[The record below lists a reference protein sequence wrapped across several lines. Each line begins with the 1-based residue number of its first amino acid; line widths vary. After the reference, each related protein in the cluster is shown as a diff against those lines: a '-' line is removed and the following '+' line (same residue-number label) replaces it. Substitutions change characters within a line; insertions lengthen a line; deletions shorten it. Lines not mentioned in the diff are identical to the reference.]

1 MARVPRATRR
11 NPRKIP
17 RQTRSK
23 ATVDAIVEAAARI
36 LERDGYTRAS
46 VNRIAALAGVSVGS
60 LYQYFP
66 TKEAVVAA
74 VAARLGQDM
83 LVVFG
88 RDLAELAFIPIE
100 QGIQG
105 IVAQAM
111 AAFRVRPKLRRVLR
125 EEAPELHPLV
135 DVRDFDAQL
144 ADVLV
149 AYFEFGHAGA
159 SNRPRNTRLA
169 VGLLMAAVEAIAD
182 TFAGDPTIDQEE
194 LVRETAAL
202 VARYLRAEP

>member
-1 MARVPRATRR
+1 MPRTKRR

-23 ATVDAIVEAAARI
+23 ATVEAILEAAARI
-36 LERDGYTRAS
+36 LERDGYARAS

-74 VAARLGQDM
+74 VATKLGQDM
-83 LVVFG
+83 LAVFG
-88 RDLAELAFIPIE
+88 RDLAELAFLPIE
-100 QGIQG
+100 QGIHG
-105 IVAQAM
+105 IVAKSM

-135 DVRDFDAQL
+135 DARDFDAQL

-149 AYFEFGHAGA
+149 AYFEYGPAGTP
-159 SNRPRNTRLA
+159 NRPRNTRLA
-169 VGLLMAAVEAIAD
+169 VGLLMTAVEAIAD
-182 TFAGDPTIDQEE
+182 TFAGDPGVDQEE

-202 VARYLRAEP
+202 VARYLRAAP